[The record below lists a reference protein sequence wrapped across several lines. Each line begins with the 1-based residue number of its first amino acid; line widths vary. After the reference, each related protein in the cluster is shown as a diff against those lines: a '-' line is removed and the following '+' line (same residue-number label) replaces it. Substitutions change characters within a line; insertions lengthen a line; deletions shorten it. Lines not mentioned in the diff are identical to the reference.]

1 MTANWFRRPQ
11 VLIAAGVFALTL
23 GVYTATL
30 NTTTPFWDSG
40 EFITTSHIVGV
51 PHQPGTPLY
60 VLMGRV
66 FDILLSGQPDITKA
80 SMHTAWAVNFMS
92 AFFSALAVMFIY
104 LLIWELA
111 RRADPD
117 SGWLAHVGGVVGA
130 LFLAFSTTF
139 WGSALEAEVY
149 GLAAFMLALMAWL
162 SVQWYQH
169 RAHVGSNHLLLLM
182 I

>member
-1 MTANWFRRPQ
+1 MAVPDPCKNRPPGGPPPDEGDNVTANWLRRPQ
-11 VLIAAGVFALTL
+11 VLIGAGVFVLALA
-23 GVYTATL
+23 VYAATV

-66 FDILLSGQPDITKA
+66 FDIFLGQADITRP
-80 SMHTAWAVNFMS
+80 SLHTAWAVNFMS
-92 AFFSALAVMFIY
+92 AFFSALAVMLVY

-117 SGWLAHVGGVVGA
+117 SGWLAHAGGVVGA
-130 LFLAFSTTF
+130 LFLAFSEKI
-139 WGSALEAEVY
+139 G
-149 GLAAFMLALMAWL
+149 
-162 SVQWYQH
+162 
-169 RAHVGSNHLLLLM
+169 RAHV
-182 I
+182 